1 MSVTWTGLDEY
12 EAELEAWP
20 MQAAGEAAQQVE
32 RAAEA
37 AYESIRSGY
46 TVITGHLR
54 DGLQRGDV
62 TTDAMHPKWR
72 VWNDVIYAR
81 VWESGGMTA
90 AGPFAPGKLFVPTMQ
105 RERRTL
111 TAELIEVVKT
121 GAETVTV
128 NE

>member
-1 MSVTWTGLDEY
+1 MSVTWTGMDEY
-12 EAELEAWP
+12 QAELTAWP
-20 MQAAGEAAQQVE
+20 QQAAGEAAQQVE

-37 AYESIRSGY
+37 AYETIRAGY

-54 DGLQRGDV
+54 DGLQRADV

-81 VWESGGMTA
+81 VWESGGNTTA
-90 AGPFAPGKLFVPTMQ
+90 GVHTPGKNFVPTMQ
-105 RERRTL
+105 RQRRAL
-111 TAELIEVVKT
+111 TAELVEVVKT